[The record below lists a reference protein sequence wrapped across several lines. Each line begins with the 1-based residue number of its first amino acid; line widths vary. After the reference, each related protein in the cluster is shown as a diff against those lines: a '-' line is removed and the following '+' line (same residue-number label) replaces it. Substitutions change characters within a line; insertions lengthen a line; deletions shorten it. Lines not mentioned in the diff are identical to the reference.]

1 MRRKYI
7 VLLVFVLFVI
17 FFLYRFVIYN
27 PVLENTT
34 QNIDVVSKEQNI
46 TTGEQW
52 IVLSNDKQVYVEDF
66 SIWALIQ
73 PNENYTIIYDLRKKP
88 GTYKLRT
95 IVPGDYNGQF

>member
-1 MRRKYI
+1 MKRKSI
-7 VLLVFVLFVI
+7 VLLVFVLFII

-34 QNIDVVSKEQNI
+34 QNIDVVSKGQNL

-52 IVLSNDKQVYVEDF
+52 VVLSNDKQVYVEDF